1 MKKFLIVLIFPTL
14 LGESLFAAEAG
25 MPQLNPEYWASQAF
39 WLIIIFLSIYILIAR
54 IFIPKIKSNL
64 DMRESKI
71 RKDLEEAK
79 TFREEAEKKLKAY
92 KNLIE
97 SAKIDTKKIL
107 SESSQKLNEDIQAK
121 KNKIQK
127 EIEQE
132 TRNAEKEIQKFKSES
147 LNKVNTILGIHVPRH
162 GCLASSLL
170 RSVVVLQPCHLG
182 HKTLIQIFLLKQSD
196 QSFLNL
202 L

>member
-1 MKKFLIVLIFPTL
+1 MKKFLIVLVFPAL

-25 MPQLNPEYWASQAF
+25 MPQLNPKYWASQAF
-39 WLIIIFLSIYILIAR
+39 WLIIIFLSIYILISR
-54 IFIPKIKSNL
+54 IFIPKIKSNI

-92 KNLIE
+92 KDLMV
-97 SAKIDTKKIL
+97 SAKVDAKKIL
-107 SESSQKLNEDIQAK
+107 SESSQKLNEDMQTK

-132 TRNAEKEIQKFKSES
+132 NHNAEKEIQKFKSEA
-147 LNKVNTILGIHVPRH
+147 LNKVNAISEEIVSTIVKDIFGEDLNK
-162 GCLASSLL
+162 SSIKATV
-170 RSVVVLQPCHLG
+170 SQVLKE
-182 HKTLIQIFLLKQSD
+182 HKVGKV
-196 QSFLNL
+196 
-202 L
+202 

>member
-1 MKKFLIVLIFPTL
+1 MKKFLIVLVFPAL

-25 MPQLNPEYWASQAF
+25 MPQLNPKYWASQAF

-107 SESSQKLNEDIQAK
+107 SESSQKLNEDIQTK

-147 LNKVNTILGIHVPRH
+147 LNKVNTISEEIVSTLVKDIFGEDLNR
-162 GCLASSLL
+162 SSIKATV
-170 RSVVVLQPCHLG
+170 SQVLKEHEVK
-182 HKTLIQIFLLKQSD
+182 KT
-196 QSFLNL
+196 
-202 L
+202 

>member
-1 MKKFLIVLIFPTL
+1 MKKFLIVLVFPAL

-25 MPQLNPEYWASQAF
+25 MPQLNPKYWASQAF
-39 WLIIIFLSIYILIAR
+39 WLIIIFLSIYILISR
-54 IFIPKIKSNL
+54 IFIPKIKSNI

-92 KNLIE
+92 KDLME
-97 SAKIDTKKIL
+97 SAKVDAKKIL
-107 SESSQKLNEDIQAK
+107 SESSQKLNEDMQAK

-132 TRNAEKEIQKFKSES
+132 TRNAEKEIQKFRW
-147 LNKVNTILGIHVPRH
+147 LN
-162 GCLASSLL
+162 
-170 RSVVVLQPCHLG
+170 Q
-182 HKTLIQIFLLKQSD
+182 
-196 QSFLNL
+196 
-202 L
+202 

>member
-1 MKKFLIVLIFPTL
+1 MKEALIALTFLAFL
-14 LGESLFAAEAG
+14 EKRLFAAEAG

-54 IFIPKIKSNL
+54 IFIPKIKSNI

-79 TFREEAEKKLKAY
+79 IFREEAEKKLKAY

-147 LNKVNTILGIHVPRH
+147 LNKVNTISEEIVSTLVKDIFGEDLNR
-162 GCLASSLL
+162 SSIKATV
-170 RSVVVLQPCHLG
+170 SQVLKEHEVK
-182 HKTLIQIFLLKQSD
+182 KT
-196 QSFLNL
+196 
-202 L
+202 

>member
-1 MKKFLIVLIFPTL
+1 MKKFLIVLVFPAL

-25 MPQLNPEYWASQAF
+25 MPQLNPKYWASQAF

-54 IFIPKIKSNL
+54 IFIPKIKSNI

-92 KNLIE
+92 KDLME
-97 SAKIDTKKIL
+97 SAKVDAKKIL
-107 SESSQKLNEDIQAK
+107 SESSQKLNEDMQTK
-121 KNKIQK
+121 KIKIQK

-147 LNKVNTILGIHVPRH
+147 ANKLNTISEEIVSTLVKDIFGEDLNR
-162 GCLASSLL
+162 SSIKATV
-170 RSVVVLQPCHLG
+170 SQVL
-182 HKTLIQIFLLKQSD
+182 KEYKVKKI
-196 QSFLNL
+196 
-202 L
+202 

>member
-1 MKKFLIVLIFPTL
+1 M

-54 IFIPKIKSNL
+54 IFIPKIKSNN

-71 RKDLEEAK
+71 RKDQEEAK
-79 TFREEAEKKLKAY
+79 IFREEAEKKLKAY
-92 KNLIE
+92 KDLME
-97 SAKIDTKKIL
+97 SAKVDAKKIL
-107 SESSQKLNEDIQAK
+107 SESSQKLNEDIQEK

-147 LNKVNTILGIHVPRH
+147 LNKVNTISEEIVSTLVKDIFGEDLNR
-162 GCLASSLL
+162 SSIKATV
-170 RSVVVLQPCHLG
+170 SQVLKEHEVK
-182 HKTLIQIFLLKQSD
+182 KT
-196 QSFLNL
+196 
-202 L
+202 